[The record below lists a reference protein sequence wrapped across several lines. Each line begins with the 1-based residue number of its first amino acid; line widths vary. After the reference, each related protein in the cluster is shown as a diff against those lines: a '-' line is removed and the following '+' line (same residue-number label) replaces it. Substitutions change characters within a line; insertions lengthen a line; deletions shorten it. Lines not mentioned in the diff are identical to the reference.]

1 MINDHLLAVG
11 EGPVWEPFTRKL
23 YWTDSGGTCMY
34 QYDPKTGKSVV
45 FPAGNHVACCTLHAN
60 GGLMLGGRNG
70 FYRLSFK
77 GEIQL
82 AEPRS
87 NEPVPT
93 LVNDIIADPLGRVF
107 GGQECFTEQQIYEP
121 GVLYR
126 IDTNGSISIVEE
138 GLHISNGMGFSPDL
152 RTFYLVDTIPRK
164 VYAYD
169 YNISTGNI
177 SNRRILISLTQDDGL
192 PDGMTVDSE
201 GFLWIAKWFD
211 SSISR
216 FDPDGKLERTLALPV
231 AQPTSLCFGGAD
243 FNEIFI
249 TTASLNW
256 VTPAAPGLHNYSTP
270 RGGGLYRIRQDII
283 GKPEFQAR
291 V

>member
-1 MINDHLLAVG
+1 
-11 EGPVWEPFTRKL
+11 
-23 YWTDSGGTCMY
+23 MY